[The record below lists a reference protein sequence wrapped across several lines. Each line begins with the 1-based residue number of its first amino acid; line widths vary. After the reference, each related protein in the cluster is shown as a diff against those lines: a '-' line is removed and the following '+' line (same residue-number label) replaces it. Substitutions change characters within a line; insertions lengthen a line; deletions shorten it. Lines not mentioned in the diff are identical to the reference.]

1 MNPKIKFGL
10 DFMKI
15 MIEVDRIS
23 DQGWNKQT
31 YVFSLFLLMWEW
43 DFNIHEIGEVREI
56 YAKFIETNNYD
67 KFSEIRNRMT
77 NYLKNNNKISARF
90 ITDMIM
96 VNMLDSFLTDEEV
109 KLTVS
114 FANDLGFEQT
124 DLDKLY
130 SIAESRKLAMKFL
143 VKNLELINVN

>member
-77 NYLKNNNKISARF
+77 NYKISARF